1 MLLHVKKS
9 LKLPNIIW
17 KHSAHGKQTY
27 RKHMPSQNHHVH
39 TLRQSRDKPEMN
51 GINAKCIRTNG
62 DRGVRSIAVTH
73 TSYTSFFSIPGDAA
87 CILKRCSAIA
97 GTPYDWQIDE
107 HVRFVHVLCVFF
119 FLFFFRWKHVN
130 MIDIINA
137 SFPAGRRRYTHSYTR
152 LCCIRQNKRRE
163 RKGSHFVAST
173 ACAIQQT
180 LCVYKYT
187 NICCAF
193 DKYTVINIAFG
204 PTDLMQLARGI
215 CRFYPR
221 FLSFDSILTKSPDG
235 RTNLSLF
242 LRSCDWWHLD
252 CGSTTRT
259 SSSRSKSYQ
268 KLLKSRRNKNPNLFK
283 PKTHTQHTG
292 KEKTYPQHTT
302 ICYDTIF
309 HRCICWLRLRAA
321 IYNALVFSVCVYHSF
336 FFIFSP
342 FSSSAHSC
350 VYQTT
355 IKNLFIADHYCLTYH
370 IYTTHTHTHKHI
382 YTQSFAS
389 RGPKNGEIHVCSCAR
404 ARGRS
409 HTLHIAMKT
418 FLLTAWANNRKVWI

>member
-204 PTDLMQLARGI
+204 PTDLMQLGYVDFTQDSYHLTAFWQNLPMVVLI
-215 CRFYPR
+215 CHC
-221 FLSFDSILTKSPDG
+221 
-235 RTNLSLF
+235 
-242 LRSCDWWHLD
+242 SCDHAID
-252 CGSTTRT
+252 DTSIVDRPHAPRRRVQNRT
-259 SSSRSKSYQ
+259 
-268 KLLKSRRNKNPNLFK
+268 KNYWNLV
-283 PKTHTQHTG
+283 
-292 KEKTYPQHTT
+292 
-302 ICYDTIF
+302 
-309 HRCICWLRLRAA
+309 A
-321 IYNALVFSVCVYHSF
+321 IK
-336 FFIFSP
+336 IP
-342 FSSSAHSC
+342 
-350 VYQTT
+350 
-355 IKNLFIADHYCLTYH
+355 
-370 IYTTHTHTHKHI
+370 IY
-382 YTQSFAS
+382 S
-389 RGPKNGEIHVCSCAR
+389 
-404 ARGRS
+404 
-409 HTLHIAMKT
+409 
-418 FLLTAWANNRKVWI
+418 NRKRTHSTQARRKPTHNTRPFAMTPFFTAVFVGWG